1 MFSCVSVCVLTYYFY
16 VFIVK
21 TGWGGGGVMDL
32 VYGSSSS
39 FDMDCVWGEF
49 RLLLLPIR
57 LFRVCLTQCSC
68 VDASSLDLVIHGC
81 TLYGSSSCRMSTRRL
96 PVILFVSRFECTLYP
111 VVYCLVCLWWPR
123 RFVVNLRPTACRYF
137 TTFSKSFTYYPPPAA
152 SIGYPTTLPLAILL
166 GLLC

>member
-1 MFSCVSVCVLTYYFY
+1 MRICLCFNVLLLRFY
-16 VFIVK
+16 RENWR
-21 TGWGGGGVMDL
+21 GGGGGGVVDL

-39 FDMDCVWGEF
+39 FNMDWGEF
-49 RLLLLPIR
+49 RMLLLPIH
-57 LFRVCLTQCSC
+57 LYRVRLTQCSC
-68 VDASSLDLVIHGC
+68 VDASSLDLVIYGC

-123 RFVVNLRPTACRYF
+123 RFIVNLCPTTCQYF

-152 SIGYPTTLPLAILL
+152 SIGYPTTLPLAIML